1 LKAKWYYKKSLF
13 PCGKRQNKL
22 LDDFFHYQFLFQS
35 RRIKLKG
42 LNLFFYTTKQL
53 VCQGEKKYIKNIQK
67 NFRLKKITAINGQ
80 SGENIWM

>member
-1 LKAKWYYKKSLF
+1 MILTSIKNCYKKSLF

-42 LNLFFYTTKQL
+42 LNLLFYTTKQL
-53 VCQGEKKYIKNIQK
+53 MCQGEKNIQK
-67 NFRLKKITAINGQ
+67 NFRLKKITDINGQ
-80 SGENIWM
+80 SGEKIWM